1 MELEEL
7 YQDIILDHYKN
18 PHNFGE
24 GSPGCT
30 DVELDNPVCGDHIKL
45 MLYVDADGIIQ
56 DVKFTGSGC
65 AISVASASMMT
76 DEIKGKSIAE
86 VKKTIEDVLGSM
98 RGEKQ
103 LNTLDEHGDLVALKG
118 VVKFPVRVKCA
129 TLAWHA
135 VKDALKKNEESDK
148 PVSE

>member
-1 MELEEL
+1 MEIDEL

-24 GSPGCT
+24 GDPSCT

-45 MLYVDADGIIQ
+45 MLLIDKDDIIQ

-76 DEIKGKSIAE
+76 DEIKGKKVQE
-86 VKKTIEDVLGSM
+86 VKKIIEDVLGTM
-98 RGEKQ
+98 RGGNEVD
-103 LNTLDEHGDLVALKG
+103 NLDNHGDLVALKG

-135 VKDALKKNEESDK
+135 VKDGLKKNEKEK
-148 PVSE
+148 E

>member
-1 MELEEL
+1 MEIDEL

-24 GSPGCT
+24 GDPSCT

-45 MLYVDADGIIQ
+45 MLLIDDNDIVQ

-76 DEIKGKSIAE
+76 EEIKGKNVQD
-86 VKKTIEDVLGSM
+86 VKNIIEDVLGTM
-98 RGEKQ
+98 RGDNE
-103 LNTLDEHGDLVALKG
+103 LDHLDNHGDLIALKG
-118 VVKFPVRVKCA
+118 VIKFPVRVKCA

-135 VKDALKKNEESDK
+135 VKDGLEKNKENKK
-148 PVSE
+148 

>member
-1 MELEEL
+1 MEIDEL

-24 GSPGCT
+24 GDASCT

-45 MLYVDADGIIQ
+45 MLLIDENDIIQ

-65 AISVASASMMT
+65 AISVASASIMT
-76 DEIKGKSIAE
+76 DEIKGKKVQE
-86 VKKTIEDVLGSM
+86 VKKIIEDVLGTM
-98 RGEKQ
+98 RGE
-103 LNTLDEHGDLVALKG
+103 NEPGNLDDHGDLVALKG
-118 VVKFPVRVKCA
+118 VIKFPVRVKCA

-135 VKDALKKNEESDK
+135 VKDGLKKDEKDK
-148 PVSE
+148 E

>member
-1 MELEEL
+1 MDLDEL

-24 GSPGCT
+24 GGPQCT
-30 DVELDNPVCGDHIKL
+30 NVELDNPVCGDHIKL
-45 MLYVDADGIIQ
+45 MIFVDHGGIVK

-65 AISVASASMMT
+65 AISVASASIMT
-76 DEIKGKSIAE
+76 DEIKGKKISE
-86 VKKTIEDVLGSM
+86 VKVILDDVLQAM
-98 RGEKQ
+98 RGQKAPE
-103 LNTLDEHGDLVALKG
+103 TLDEHGDLIALKG

-135 VKDALKKNEESDK
+135 IKDAIEKIEQQR
-148 PVSE
+148 

>member
-1 MELEEL
+1 MDLDEL

-24 GSPGCT
+24 GGPQCT
-30 DVELDNPVCGDHIKL
+30 NVELDNPVCGDHIKL
-45 MLYVDADGIIQ
+45 MIFIDNSGIIK

-65 AISVASASMMT
+65 AISVASASIMT
-76 DEIKGKSIAE
+76 DEIKGKKISE
-86 VKKTIEDVLGSM
+86 VKVILDDVLQAM
-98 RGEKQ
+98 RGQKAPE
-103 LNTLDEHGDLVALKG
+103 TLDEHGDLIALKG

-135 VKDALKKNEESDK
+135 IKDAIEKIEQQ
-148 PVSE
+148 

>member
-1 MELEEL
+1 MELDEL

-24 GSPGCT
+24 GEASCT
-30 DVELDNPVCGDHIKL
+30 NIELDNPVCGDHIKL
-45 MLYVDADGIIQ
+45 MLVIDENDIIQ

-65 AISVASASMMT
+65 AISMASASMMT
-76 DEIKGKSIAE
+76 DEIQGKKVQDVREI
-86 VKKTIEDVLGSM
+86 IEDVLGAM

-103 LNTLDEHGDLVALKG
+103 VDSLDEHGDLVALKG
-118 VVKFPVRVKCA
+118 VIKFPVRVKCA

-135 VKDALKKNEESDK
+135 VKDGITKCEQEKNK
-148 PVSE
+148 

>member
-1 MELEEL
+1 MEIDDL

-24 GSPGCT
+24 GDPSCT

-45 MLYVDADGIIQ
+45 MLLIDENDIVQ

-76 DEIKGKSIAE
+76 DEIKGKKVQE
-86 VKKTIEDVLGSM
+86 VKAIIENVLGAM
-98 RGEKQ
+98 RGE
-103 LNTLDEHGDLVALKG
+103 NDVENLDQHGDLVALKG
-118 VVKFPVRVKCA
+118 VIKFPVRVKCA

-135 VKDALKKNEESDK
+135 VKNGLEKNKKEKE
-148 PVSE
+148 